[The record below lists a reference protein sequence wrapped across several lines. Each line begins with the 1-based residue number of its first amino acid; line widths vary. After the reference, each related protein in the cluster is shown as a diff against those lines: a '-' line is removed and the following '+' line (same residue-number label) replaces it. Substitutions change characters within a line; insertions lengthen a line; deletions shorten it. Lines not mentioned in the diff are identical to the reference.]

1 MSSAKAAPAKSQ
13 LTPEEESLLNDYSR
27 NVSTK
32 SSALFYG
39 NAIIVAAIPTWLYW
53 RIHQMEPWN
62 FYIFYVAATLVATY
76 LISFAYR
83 NVKFVLKHKIAQ
95 KREDAIIKELA
106 SKMDKKS
113 KKDQDDRLLWKKNE
127 VAEFEATSYSI
138 FYNNS
143 LFLII
148 LLVASFFIFK
158 NFTPVLWVTHSTPS
172 KCFLLVFFC
181 CCIFYVYLS
190 SSIKG
195 TILSQWELLQA
206 CSHSSPQARNKCDVN
221 QH

>member
-1 MSSAKAAPAKSQ
+1 MSSAKTSPAKSQ
-13 LTPEEESLLNDYSR
+13 LTAEEESLLNDYSR

-39 NAIIVAAIPTWLYW
+39 NAIIVAAIPTWLFW

-62 FYIFYVAATLVATY
+62 FHIYYVAATLVATY

-83 NVKFVLKHKIAQ
+83 NVRVVLKHKIAQ
-95 KREDAIIKELA
+95 KREDAIIRELA
-106 SKMDKKS
+106 SKADKKS

-127 VAEFEATSYSI
+127 VTEFEATSYSI

-148 LLVASFFIFK
+148 LLVTSFFVFK
-158 NFTPVLWVTHSTPS
+158 NFTPVL
-172 KCFLLVFFC
+172 
-181 CCIFYVYLS
+181 
-190 SSIKG
+190 
-195 TILSQWELLQA
+195 
-206 CSHSSPQARNKCDVN
+206 
-221 QH
+221 